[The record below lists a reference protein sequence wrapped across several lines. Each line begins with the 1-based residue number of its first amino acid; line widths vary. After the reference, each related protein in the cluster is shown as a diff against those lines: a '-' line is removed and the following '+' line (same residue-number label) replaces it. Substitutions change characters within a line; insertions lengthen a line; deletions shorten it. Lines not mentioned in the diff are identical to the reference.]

1 MSPPTSSRPLGF
13 RSCSRG
19 GASSKNGV
27 EDNQQSFSLK
37 VTIQSE
43 GKAKLCKSSNFVD
56 REDSEGLGGG
66 GSTHRGSSVLVFSLD
81 RNYVGTQIFPQIFSN
96 LATLT

>member
-13 RSCSRG
+13 RSCSGG
-19 GASSKNGV
+19 GASSTNGV
-27 EDNQQSFSLK
+27 EDNQQRFSLK

-66 GSTHRGSSVLVFSLD
+66 GFYSPWLFSL
-81 RNYVGTQIFPQIFSN
+81 GFFFGP
-96 LATLT
+96 